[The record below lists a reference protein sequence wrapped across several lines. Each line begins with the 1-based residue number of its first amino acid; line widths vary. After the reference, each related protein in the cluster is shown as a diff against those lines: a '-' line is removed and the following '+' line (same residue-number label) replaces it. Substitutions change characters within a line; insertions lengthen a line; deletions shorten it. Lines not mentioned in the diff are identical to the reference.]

1 MKYEPDINSDLDFV
15 RKFIYSDRISVLLT
29 LLVYLRFMAPG
40 LRPQTPVRRRLW
52 RGLLK
57 DPWLHK
63 INIH

>member
-1 MKYEPDINSDLDFV
+1 MS
-15 RKFIYSDRISVLLT
+15 RKETLSQRSNITLFFDRISVLLT

-63 INIH
+63 INIHI